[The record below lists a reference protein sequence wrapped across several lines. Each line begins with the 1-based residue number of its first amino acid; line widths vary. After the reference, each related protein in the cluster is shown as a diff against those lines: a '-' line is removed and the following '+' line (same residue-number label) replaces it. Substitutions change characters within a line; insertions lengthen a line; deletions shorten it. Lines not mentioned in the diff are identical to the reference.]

1 MLMTMIAIWAIVL
14 PLTILA
20 VSWQTARLLDERRL
34 QTADRSVPRL
44 ASPVG
49 SLPACAHRAARPRR
63 TVTRRVCPEF
73 PRSAGR
79 RWPRPDPASAAQLLE
94 KPRPRLA
101 SSRRSST
108 RSTRP

>member
-1 MLMTMIAIWAIVL
+1 MLLTFIAIWAIVL
-14 PLTILA
+14 PVAILA
-20 VSWQTARLLDERRL
+20 VSWQAARLREERGS

-63 TVTRRVCPEF
+63 TITRRICPEF

-79 RWPRPDPASAAQLLE
+79 RSASA
-94 KPRPRLA
+94 
-101 SSRRSST
+101 
-108 RSTRP
+108 